1 MMTTMTGAQ
10 AQQLVERARTL
21 PANQWH
27 EVTRINGATVYLVR
41 AEPRDRPD
49 FDLHDD
55 ADEYVVPQAGTFT
68 VETPDGIVSAK
79 PGESLLVPRGTRH
92 RGKLAGEAI
101 ILLIR

>member
-1 MMTTMTGAQ
+1 MMTTASGAQ
-10 AQQLVERARTL
+10 AQQLIERARAL
-21 PANQWH
+21 PAGQWY

-55 ADEYVVPQAGTFT
+55 ADEYVVALEGTFT
-68 VETPDGIVSAK
+68 VETPEGIVSAK

-92 RGKLAGEAI
+92 RAKLEGEAI